1 MEKVV
6 KSHVL
11 KVSRACC
18 VGNFGGECYRCRG
31 GCQAEEGALP
41 WVVIESA
48 RLWIQVAGM
57 RFLQQ
62 VARLTVRDRA
72 KTLDMQNE

>member
-1 MEKVV
+1 M
-6 KSHVL
+6 S
-11 KVSRACC
+11 SRSVEPAQLGTL
-18 VGNFGGECYRCRG
+18 VENATGVG
-31 GCQAEEGALP
+31 GCQAEEAALP

-62 VARLTVRDRA
+62 EARLTVRDRA